1 LTTSLEQLQAAVD
14 DLQSRQAIHDCVL
27 RYCRG
32 GDRLDGET
40 MVSAY
45 HPDAIE
51 EHGKFVGSAAEFVAF
66 AIKQHTDAHLST
78 QHYVMNHR
86 CELDGDTAHAE
97 TYFMFVAM
105 NKHGEKV
112 TQIGGGRYVDR
123 FERRNGKWAIAYR
136 VALRDW
142 GLMDERPDMND
153 LSSFTSTRALLS
165 PEIRAF
171 MNAGPGP
178 KRDRSDPSYQR
189 PLRVDPERIKAYQ
202 RLKGAS

>member
-1 LTTSLEQLQAAVD
+1 MTISIELLQGKVD
-14 DLQSRQAIHDCVL
+14 ELQSRQEIHDCVL

-32 GDRLDGET
+32 GDRLDYDM

-45 HPDAIE
+45 HHDGIE

-66 AIKQHTDAHLST
+66 ALKQHADAHLTT

-86 CELDGDTAHAE
+86 CDLDGDTAHAE

-112 TQIGGGRYVDR
+112 LQMGGGRYVDR
-123 FERRNGKWAIAYR
+123 FERRTGKWAIAYR

-142 GLMDERPDMND
+142 AAMDERPDMSD
-153 LSSFTSTRALLS
+153 LSSFTSTRALLP
-165 PEIRAF
+165 PEVRAF
-171 MNAGPGP
+171 MNCGPGP
-178 KRDRSDPSYQR
+178 KRDRTDPSYDR
-189 PLRVDPERIKAYQ
+189 PLYVDPERLKAYKL
-202 RLKGAS
+202 LKG